1 MNSKSL
7 LIAIAALALTAT
19 GAQAFSSHALITAGL
34 SEEQQ
39 AAFVVARE
47 LREEGNVTG
56 ARDVLVQAGIDE
68 VIIEKVRSAVQAE
81 KQAEHAAIRAAL
93 ASNDF
98 TAFTLAITDSPLADL
113 ITTEEDFVAFKEAH
127 ALMDSGDKA
136 GAKVIFTELGLPE
149 SHHHKHGGRGV
160 MHGRNKHGH
169 SEAPLREELTEAQI
183 QAFNVARQANDRDA
197 MDAIMEEAG
206 IVKPSKGEVPKF
218 LKDGRELM

>member
-19 GAQAFSSHALITAGL
+19 GAQAFSSNALITAGL
-34 SEEQQ
+34 SEEQR

-47 LREEGNVTG
+47 LREEGDVRG

-68 VIIEKVRSAVQAE
+68 VTIEKVRSAMKEEYQT
-81 KQAEHAAIRAAL
+81 QHAAIRAAVL
-93 ASNDF
+93 ANDF
-98 TAFTLAITDSPLADL
+98 AAFTLAIKDSPLSDL
-113 ITTEEDFVAFKEAH
+113 IVTEDDFAAFTEAH
-127 ALMDSGDKA
+127 ALMDAGDNDA
-136 GAKVIFTELGLPE
+136 ATAIFTELGFTDA
-149 SHHHKHGGRGV
+149 HHRHHGGRG
-160 MHGRNKHGH
+160 MMRGDIHGH
-169 SEAPLREELTEAQI
+169 GGAPALREELTEAQI

-206 IVKPSKGEVPKF
+206 IIKPSKGEVPKF

>member
-19 GAQAFSSHALITAGL
+19 GAQAFNSHALITAGL
-34 SEEQQ
+34 SLEQQ
-39 AAFVVARE
+39 AAFEVARE
-47 LREEGNVTG
+47 LREEGDVTG
-56 ARDVLVQAGIDE
+56 ARNVLVKAGIDE
-68 VIIEKVRSAVQAE
+68 VAIEKVRSAMQAE
-81 KQAEHAAIRAAL
+81 RDAEHKAIRAAIRAD
-93 ASNDF
+93 DF
-98 TAFTLAITDSPLADL
+98 NAFTVAIKDSPLADL
-113 ITTEEDFVAFKEAH
+113 IITTADFVAFKEAH
-127 ALMDSGDKA
+127 ELMDSGDKA
-136 GAKVIFTELGLPE
+136 GAKAIFTELGLPE

-169 SEAPLREELTEAQI
+169 SEAPLQEELTEAQI